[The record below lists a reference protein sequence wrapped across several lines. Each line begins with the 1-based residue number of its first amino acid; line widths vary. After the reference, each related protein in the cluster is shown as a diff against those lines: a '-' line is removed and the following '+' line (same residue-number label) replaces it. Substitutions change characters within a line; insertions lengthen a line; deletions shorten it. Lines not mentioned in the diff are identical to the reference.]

1 MGDSF
6 FSFRPSPNNSRN
18 LEKCYY
24 AMVKQREKTTDNING
39 IYCILIGMLVV
50 TLQDCTVK
58 WLSPDYAL
66 HQIMLI
72 RSVIAILIIFF
83 IIKWEG
89 GFRLLK
95 TRHLSRHLLRAGLL
109 IVANLTLFMAVAA
122 MPYAEAIAIF
132 FVAPL
137 FITLLSIPILGEQIG
152 LRRWAAIIIG
162 LGGVVLMI
170 QPGRAVFD
178 WSSILP
184 LAAAFSY
191 ASMQTITRKIGKTDK
206 ASTMVFYM
214 QATMIVTSIVIG
226 ILIGDGRFSGSGH
239 SSLEFLLRAWV
250 VPKTEHLWIL
260 LSCGLLSGIGSYL
273 LSQSYRLGQ
282 ATLIAPFEYTAL
294 PLSVVLGFIIWNE
307 IPTFHGA
314 IGMLLIIGAGLY
326 TLYRERSVSQ
336 ANTVSNA

>member
-1 MGDSF
+1 M
-6 FSFRPSPNNSRN
+6 
-18 LEKCYY
+18 
-24 AMVKQREKTTDNING
+24 
-39 IYCILIGMLVV
+39 
-50 TLQDCTVK
+50 
-58 WLSPDYAL
+58 
-66 HQIMLI
+66 
-72 RSVIAILIIFF
+72 SVIPRRSNLGHHWNLKESIVFLNHGSFGACPKEILDYQ
-83 IIKWEG
+83 K
-89 GFRLLK
+89 RLRDELELDPINFLDVK
-95 TRHLSRHLLRAGLL
+95 AKKLW
-109 IVANLTLFMAVAA
+109 
-122 MPYAEAIAIF
+122 AEAIAIF

-137 FITLLSIPILGEQIG
+137 FITLLSIPILREQVG
-152 LRRWAAIIIG
+152 LRRWTAIIIG

-178 WSSILP
+178 WSSLLP
-184 LAAAFSY
+184 LAAALSY

-206 ASTMVFYM
+206 ASTMGFYM

-239 SSLEFLLRAWV
+239 SSLEFLLRAWA

-336 ANTVSNA
+336 ANRAGNA